1 MTVPSMSLAD
11 LQRTMASAV
20 MQPLTVDENMRV
32 KSADG
37 RPMREVAAS
46 FIAPNSNLTAFERL
60 EIYNH
65 QYWYRVLGALAE
77 DFPGLRTIVGSR
89 KFHALSVAYL
99 TAHPSRSFTLRN
111 LGSHLAQWLAAN
123 PKYAGRRHALA
134 VDVARIEWAFVETFD
149 SAEDTPLTAEQIATL
164 DAGSRLA
171 LQPHLQLIPLSYP
184 ADDLVLSL
192 HQKDKKQTGEAGVTS
207 DEEEE
212 PPIELPHLRRRPT
225 WLASHRVDMSVYYLR
240 LSREEFSTL
249 SAIRQGF
256 GLADALATGFVG
268 SRIPAARRVAQV
280 QQWFANWAE
289 LGWVCAPPI
298 ESLIKD

>member
-1 MTVPSMSLAD
+1 MSLAD

-20 MQPLTVDENMRV
+20 MQPLTAGENMRA
-32 KSADG
+32 KSRDG
-37 RPMREVAAS
+37 RPMRKVAAS
-46 FIAPNSNLTAFERL
+46 FIAPNSNLTPFERL
-60 EIYNH
+60 EIYNR
-65 QYWYRVLGALAE
+65 QYWYRVLSALAE
-77 DFPGLRTIVGSR
+77 DFPGLRAVVGSR

-99 TAHPSRSFTLRN
+99 DAHPNRSFTLRN

-164 DAGSRLA
+164 DAGSKLA

-184 ADDLVLSL
+184 ADELVLNL
-192 HQKDKKQTGEAGVTS
+192 HQRDKKQTSEAGVAS
-207 DEEEE
+207 EEDEE
-212 PPIELPHLRRRPT
+212 PPIALPHLRKKPT
-225 WLASHRVDMSVYYLR
+225 WLASHRVDFSVYYLR
-240 LSREEFSTL
+240 ISREEFSTL
-249 SAIRQGF
+249 AAIRQGI

-268 SRIPAARRVAQV
+268 SRIPAERRAAQV

-289 LGWVCAPPI
+289 LGWICTPPL
-298 ESLIKD
+298 ESIIKD